1 MKYGPTRHGL
11 SLVETLVAGVIL
23 SATVVTVSALSSKSM
38 YGAGANRA
46 YELAASLLDRQM
58 TMIDAVGIDAFME
71 MGQTQGEFGEIA
83 PDYTWSLFVEALGI
97 DSLQEVTL
105 TVYWFARGGIKSFSV
120 TTRLNGQSVLASGVL
135 DE

>member
-11 SLVETLVAGVIL
+11 TLVETLVAGVIL

-38 YGAGANRA
+38 FGTGTNRA

-58 TMIDAVGIDAFME
+58 TLIDTVGIDAFIE
-71 MGQTQGEFGEIA
+71 SGQTQGEFGEIA
-83 PDYTWSLFVEALGI
+83 PDYSWAMLTEPVAI

-105 TVYWFARGGIKSFSV
+105 SVFWTERGRIKSLSV
-120 TTRLNGQSVLASGVL
+120 TTRLNGQSVLVGGVL